1 MASVLRVACQCVLAS
16 PKQIVHQN
24 SAYVSRIDH
33 HDRQKVE
40 MSRLE
45 EAENKKKLLIIRLI
59 FFSKLGEFSLMLYKQ
74 TKDKYKKGRTAH
86 HVNCHLS

>member
-1 MASVLRVACQCVLAS
+1 MCGKMASELRVACQCVLAS

-45 EAENKKKLLIIRLI
+45 EAENKKNK
-59 FFSKLGEFSLMLYKQ
+59 
-74 TKDKYKKGRTAH
+74 TTH
-86 HVNCHLS
+86 HYDLFLAN